1 MKLIVVDNGNALI
14 NADTV
19 ARIEKER
26 SNISRNDDVI
36 KTKYSLVVRTDC
48 EENSKA
54 YRIGTYTS
62 NEICSA
68 AMYELSNFIIS
79 DGDKTFRAF
88 NDEDFKEHFPNT
100 KILR

>member
-1 MKLIVVDNGNALI
+1 MKLIVVDNGNAII

-19 ARIEKER
+19 AGIEKEY
-26 SNISRNDDVI
+26 SNILGKGDG
-36 KTKYSLVVRTDC
+36 TETEYSLVARVGC
-48 EENSKA
+48 GENSKF

-68 AMYELSNFIIS
+68 AMYELSSFITS

-88 NDEDFKEHFPNT
+88 NDEDFKEHFPDT